1 MLKRGRSA
9 PFVEPSLTALDSRHI
24 WMPQAGEA
32 ILTASAAPARRSDAG
47 TLFFPEIPAVEHILI
62 DPTGR
67 QHVLLRGHGIALQ
80 LEIDGVDI
88 VKEPV
93 TLTVVTGSAGLLGR
107 TASQLT
113 HLRRILST
121 HPATPPAVPRW
132 TARTL
137 NRRDGLIVFDCM
149 TAGGTEREAGTILF
163 GAETVQRD
171 WRRGSLRQRVRRD
184 KLRGE
189 EFVFG
194 SYRKLLK

>member
-1 MLKRGRSA
+1 
-9 PFVEPSLTALDSRHI
+9 
-24 WMPQAGEA
+24 MPQTGQA

-47 TLFFPEIPAVEHILI
+47 ALIFPELSAVEHILI
-62 DPTGR
+62 DPNGR
-67 QHVLLRGHGIALQ
+67 QHVLLRANGIALQ
-80 LEIDGVDI
+80 LKIDGADI
-88 VKEPV
+88 INEPV
-93 TLTVVTGSAGLLGR
+93 TLTIVTGAVSLLGR

-121 HPATPPAVPRW
+121 HTASASSVSHW

-137 NRRDGLIVFDCM
+137 NRRDGLIVFDSM

-163 GAETVQRD
+163 GAEAVQRD
-171 WRRGSLRQRVRRD
+171 WRRGSLRQRIRRD

-194 SYRKLLK
+194 GYRKLLK